1 MREIGSKVV
10 EKVDNVSNAVI
21 CTISA
26 IYGSELPKNPL
37 RKGHVRAIWQV

>member
-10 EKVDNVSNAVI
+10 EKVENVSNAVI

-26 IYGSELPKNPL
+26 IYGMRLVET
-37 RKGHVRAIWQV
+37 GHSLFLEALC